1 MKLVLIGGGENG
13 HHNTNYET
21 APFDKEIIRLT
32 EKETPQFLFIGAAN
46 KYPDY
51 YYKIMQGIY
60 GETYHCE
67 TSHLTVADMKNHKIS
82 ESKINN
88 ADIIYVGGGN
98 TLNLMKQLRKYG
110 IDNFLE
116 KAAEQNKV
124 LCGVS
129 AGAICWCKY
138 GQSDSREGSS
148 IRVKGL
154 GLVDLLYC
162 PHILTEPEREEYLK
176 GMMKTTYK
184 IPSVAVDRAALEIV
198 DDKYRVIFLE
208 DNSKADKCYWKNGE
222 YVVEDIK
229 STKWKDISQLIKK

>member
-21 APFDKEIIRLT
+21 ALFDKEIIRLT
-32 EKETPQFLFIGAAN
+32 EKEIPQFLFIGAAN

-67 TSHLTVADMKNHKIS
+67 TSQLTITDMKNYKIS
-82 ESKINN
+82 ESYINN

-110 IDNFLE
+110 IDNLLE

-229 STKWKDISQLIKK
+229 STKWNDISQLIKK